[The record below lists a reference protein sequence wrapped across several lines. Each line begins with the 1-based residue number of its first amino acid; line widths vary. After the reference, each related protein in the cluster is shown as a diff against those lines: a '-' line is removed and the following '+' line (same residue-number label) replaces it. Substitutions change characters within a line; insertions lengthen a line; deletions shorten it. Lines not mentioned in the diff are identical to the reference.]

1 MVLVDTSVWIDHLTR
16 GNSRLAQLLDDG
28 MVMCHPFV
36 IGELACGRLRN
47 RREVLGLL
55 AALPQAPVAD
65 HEEVLH
71 LIDRHSLFGRRLGWV
86 DVHLVGSTLL
96 AASALW
102 TLDKS
107 LNQAAGVLRV
117 AAEVERAR

>member
-1 MVLVDTSVWIDHLTR
+1 MVLVDTSVWIDHLR
-16 GNSRLAQLLDDG
+16 RSNSRLARLLNDG

-47 RREVLGLL
+47 RQEILGLL

-65 HEEVLH
+65 HEEVLR

-86 DVHLVGSTLL
+86 DVHLLGSTLL

-107 LNQAAGVLRV
+107 LNQAAGALRV
-117 AAEVERAR
+117 AAEVQRAR

>member
-16 GNSRLAQLLDDG
+16 GNGRLARLLEDG

-36 IGELACGRLRN
+36 IGELACGHLRN
-47 RREVLGLL
+47 RQEILGLL
-55 AALPQAPVAD
+55 AALPHAPVAD
-65 HEEVLH
+65 HDEVLR

-86 DVHLVGSTLL
+86 DVHLLASTLL

-102 TLDKS
+102 TLDKP
-107 LNQAAGVLRV
+107 LNQAAGALRI
-117 AAEVERAR
+117 AAEIERTR

>member
-1 MVLVDTSVWIDHLTR
+1 MVLVDTSVWIDHLAR
-16 GNSRLAQLLDDG
+16 GNSRLAQLLDNG
-28 MVMCHPFV
+28 MVICHPFV

-47 RREVLGLL
+47 RMEVLALL

-65 HEEVLH
+65 HEEVLR
-71 LIDRHSLFGRRLGWV
+71 LIDQHSFFGRGLGWV
-86 DVHLVGSTLL
+86 DVHLLGSTLL

-102 TLDKS
+102 TLDKA

-117 AAEVERAR
+117 SDEDEKAR

>member
-1 MVLVDTSVWIDHLTR
+1 MVLVDTSVWIDHLTK
-16 GNSRLAQLLDDG
+16 GNGRLAQLLNEG
-28 MVMCHPFV
+28 MVMSHPFV

-47 RREVLGLL
+47 REEILGLL

-65 HEEVLH
+65 HDEVLR

-86 DVHLVGSTLL
+86 DVHLLASTLL

-102 TLDKS
+102 TLDKP
-107 LNQAAGVLRV
+107 LNQAASALRI
-117 AAEVERAR
+117 AADI

>member
-16 GNSRLAQLLDDG
+16 GNSRLAQLLNDG
-28 MVMCHPFV
+28 MVLCHPFV

-47 RREVLGLL
+47 RQEILGLL
-55 AALPQAPVAD
+55 AALPQVPVAD
-65 HEEVLH
+65 HEEVLR

-86 DVHLVGSTLL
+86 DVHLLGSTLL
-96 AASALW
+96 AAAALW

-107 LNQAAGVLRV
+107 LNQAASVLRV

>member
-1 MVLVDTSVWIDHLTR
+1 
-16 GNSRLAQLLDDG
+16 

-47 RREVLGLL
+47 RQEVLGLL

-65 HEEVLH
+65 HEEVLR

-86 DVHLVGSTLL
+86 DVHLLGSTLL
-96 AASALW
+96 AAAALW

-107 LNQAAGVLRV
+107 LNQAASVLRV